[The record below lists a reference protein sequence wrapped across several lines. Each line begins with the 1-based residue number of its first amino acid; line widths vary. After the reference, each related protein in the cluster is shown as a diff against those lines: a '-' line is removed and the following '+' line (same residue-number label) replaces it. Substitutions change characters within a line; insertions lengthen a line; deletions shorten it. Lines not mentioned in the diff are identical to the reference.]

1 MESGARPELN
11 AQRYAV
17 CGVTPRIS
25 EDSHWT
31 ARSGK
36 ASEANAASPETL
48 VRALRMKGYLNLWK
62 VRKFAFRV
70 GNNEKY

>member
-1 MESGARPELN
+1 MEAGARPELN

-17 CGVTPRIS
+17 CGKLPLTS
-25 EDSHWT
+25 ENSHWT

-36 ASEANAASPETL
+36 ASDVIAASPETL
-48 VRALRMKGYLNLWK
+48 VRAFRMKGYLNFWK

-70 GNNEKY
+70 GNNEKH